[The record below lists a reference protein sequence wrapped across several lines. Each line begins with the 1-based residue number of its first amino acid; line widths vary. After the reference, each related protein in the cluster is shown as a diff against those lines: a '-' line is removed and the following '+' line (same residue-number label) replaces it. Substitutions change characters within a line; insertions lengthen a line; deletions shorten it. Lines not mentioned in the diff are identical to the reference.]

1 LGFNFNN
8 APPSGPALSGPAQ
21 PAAPATDIA
30 ATAPAA
36 TRPSGAEAV
45 RESGPPRQDWP
56 VGSQSDPTS
65 AKAAPPATSDVPQSA
80 SLVRFRSCRWMQ
92 PAENGNTEFCT
103 HREVKPYAGTTG
115 FDADAWC
122 PECQYYKL
130 RRAPKKRSPDDYSY

>member
-8 APPSGPALSGPAQ
+8 STPGLSGTIQPAEPAIAGDVAAPP
-21 PAAPATDIA
+21 APAP
-30 ATAPAA
+30 PA
-36 TRPSGAEAV
+36 
-45 RESGPPRQDWP
+45 
-56 VGSQSDPTS
+56 
-65 AKAAPPATSDVPQSA
+65 PATSDVPESA

-122 PECQYYKL
+122 PDCQYYKL
-130 RRAPKKRSPDDYSY
+130 RRAPKKRSPEDYSY